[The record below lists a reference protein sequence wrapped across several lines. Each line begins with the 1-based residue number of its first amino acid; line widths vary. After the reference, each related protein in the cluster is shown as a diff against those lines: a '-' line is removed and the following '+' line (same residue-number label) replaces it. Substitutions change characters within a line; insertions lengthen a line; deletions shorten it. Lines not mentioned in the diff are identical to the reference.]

1 MSKLA
6 FAQTVL
12 GTSGRFAKL
21 LGQSIS
27 DRSSRV
33 RLRQIGLSLG
43 YIKVQPQLKTAFF
56 NEILSDQTVQL
67 TTLNQEKWGSPSSS

>member
-1 MSKLA
+1 MPKLA

-43 YIKVQPQLKTAFF
+43 YVKVRR
-56 NEILSDQTVQL
+56 S
-67 TTLNQEKWGSPSSS
+67 